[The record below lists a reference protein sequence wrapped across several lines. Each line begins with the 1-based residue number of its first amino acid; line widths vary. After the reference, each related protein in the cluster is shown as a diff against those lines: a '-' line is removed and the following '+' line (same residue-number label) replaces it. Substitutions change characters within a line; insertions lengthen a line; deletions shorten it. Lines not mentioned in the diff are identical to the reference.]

1 MKKNEIHHPVL
12 PRQTQIQVLSSCRRA
27 AVGGVWL
34 SCTPHSIEV
43 ISPEEEGRGEVW
55 IIVNQNF
62 NIGTTLM
69 V

>member
-1 MKKNEIHHPVL
+1 MKKNEIHPPVL
-12 PRQTQIQVLSSCRRA
+12 PRQTHLQVLSSHPCA
-27 AVGGVWL
+27 AGGGVWPF
-34 SCTPHSIEV
+34 CTPHSFEV